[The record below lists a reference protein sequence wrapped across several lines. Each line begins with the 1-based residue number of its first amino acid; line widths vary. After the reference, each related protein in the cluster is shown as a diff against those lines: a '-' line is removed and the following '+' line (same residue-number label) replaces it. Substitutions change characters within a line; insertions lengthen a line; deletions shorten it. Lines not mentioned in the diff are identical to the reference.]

1 MEKRIPH
8 YSLLEIQAQ
17 MTSVTAMNLTESA
30 RLGIHAVGM
39 GWDDVLTVVQGL
51 RHRDFY
57 KSMTLHRDHRVWQDV
72 YHGQWRDK
80 ALYVKFQ
87 QAGEFFVVSFKE
99 L

>member
-1 MEKRIPH
+1 MEKRTPH
-8 YSLLEIQAQ
+8 YSLAEIQAQ
-17 MTSVTAMNLTESA
+17 MVSVAAMNLTESA
-30 RLGIHAVGM
+30 RVGIHAAGM
-39 GWDDVLTVVQGL
+39 GWNDALAVVQGL
-51 RHRDFY
+51 RRGAFY
-57 KSMTLHRDHRVWQDV
+57 KSMTIHRDHRVWQDV

>member
-8 YSLLEIQAQ
+8 YSLAEIQAQ

-39 GWDDVLTVVQGL
+39 GWTDALAVVQGL
-51 RHRDFY
+51 RRRNFY